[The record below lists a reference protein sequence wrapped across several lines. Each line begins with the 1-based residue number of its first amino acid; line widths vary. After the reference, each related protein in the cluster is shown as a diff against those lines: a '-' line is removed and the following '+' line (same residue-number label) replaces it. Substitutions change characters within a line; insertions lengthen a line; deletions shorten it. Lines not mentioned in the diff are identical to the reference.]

1 MREDWFHSRKPI
13 LNVKKILQKQGQ
25 TVHRSIVIIVGGSQ
39 AGKQTN
45 TESTRER
52 EREREGGDKIDYGSL
67 IAQLLEK
74 CT

>member
-25 TVHRSIVIIVGGSQ
+25 TVHRSIAIAKGGRQ

-45 TESTRER
+45 RQTQRVRER
-52 EREREGGDKIDYGSL
+52 ERKRKN
-67 IAQLLEK
+67 
-74 CT
+74 

>member
-1 MREDWFHSRKPI
+1 MVMREDWFHSRKPI

-52 EREREGGDKIDYGSL
+52 EKGRGVIKL
-67 IAQLLEK
+67 TMAL
-74 CT
+74 